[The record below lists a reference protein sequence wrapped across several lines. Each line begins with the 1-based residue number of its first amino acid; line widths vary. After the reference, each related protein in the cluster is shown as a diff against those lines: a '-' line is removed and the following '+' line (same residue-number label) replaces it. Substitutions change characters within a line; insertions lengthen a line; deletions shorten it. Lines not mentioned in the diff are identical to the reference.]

1 MSLNNYVYL
10 NKRLNA
16 TEKKFK
22 ESWRVITEKFAAIKN
37 GTSNDF
43 PTAEE
48 IAKSKKAWNE
58 LLEISQAMNNLH
70 LR

>member
-1 MSLNNYVYL
+1 MRNSYIDL
-10 NKRLNA
+10 NKKLNA

-22 ESWRVITEKFAAIKN
+22 ESWRVIIEKTSAIKK

-48 IAKSKKAWNE
+48 IAKSKKAWND
-58 LLEISQAMNNLH
+58 LIEIRQAMNNLH
-70 LR
+70 SW